1 MATFNELSKYLNYE
15 FSSGPYTGED
25 YKKFQTKYINYLR
38 SMCKEYGWELVN
50 IGRNHYCFSAF
61 IKNQENKYVYI
72 SISDI
77 RHFNKDWFY
86 HILYRSAEHEK
97 DYRGGCNQYSDL
109 QGLQYNV
116 NCLFHRLCAYGR

>member
-25 YKKFQTKYINYLR
+25 YKKFQTK
-38 SMCKEYGWELVN
+38 YGWELVN

-72 SISDI
+72 SISDV